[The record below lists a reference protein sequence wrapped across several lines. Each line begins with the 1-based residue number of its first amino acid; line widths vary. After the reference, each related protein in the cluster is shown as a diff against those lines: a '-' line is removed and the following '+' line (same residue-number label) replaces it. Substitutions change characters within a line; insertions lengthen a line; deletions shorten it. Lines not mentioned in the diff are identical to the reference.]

1 MPFLSFSLLIL
12 PFFRFFFSQVW
23 FFFTA
28 LKATKWMVL
37 SSSEKRQYN
46 IVFQVVILLPWTVF
60 LVAKSIAFLRQVL
73 FQALWLTGLNA
84 FIQSFF
90 VVGLLSASLSCQS
103 FLTWEATKSP
113 KSFLSNLRRETVV
126 KLVWKSVRL
135 VFKSNNVSKVNIYS
149 HFIYNADNLSVK
161 IQRLN
166 HRDTTARV

>member
-46 IVFQVVILLPWTVF
+46 IVFQVVILPWTVF